1 MSVIHSILYRME
13 GKLEEK
19 HDHHI
24 ILLSISRAKTQELE
38 EKGVMDN
45 HYLTFDE
52 LARYIR
58 AEIENEEDQDD

>member
-1 MSVIHSILYRME
+1 MPD
-13 GKLEEK
+13 
-19 HDHHI
+19 DHHI